1 MSLATSS
8 AALGEAV
15 QRTVTGAAQPAL
27 WTPQQRCY
35 RELMRALRGAYYHD
49 RSKLFWARHRVLVEF
64 YKYSRVEEEK
74 DVALLVG
81 IGGEVAA
88 FVTEYM
94 KVDVGA
100 IMQHNEK
107 MLSLPVAVAKRYR
120 EDYLLHEKQHDS
132 WCKQKIRLMMDR
144 RPPPPYPF
152 F

>member
-1 MSLATSS
+1 MALSSSGS
-8 AALGEAV
+8 AALVDSAL
-15 QRTVTGAAQPAL
+15 RATSAAAPQ
-27 WTPQQRCY
+27 WTAQQRCF
-35 RELMRALRGAYYHD
+35 RQLMKSLRDAYFHD

-74 DVALLVG
+74 DVLLLIGVG
-81 IGGEVAA
+81 NEIAHFVA
-88 FVTEYM
+88 EYM

-100 IMQHNEK
+100 IMDHNEK
-107 MLSLPVAVAKRYR
+107 MQSLPVARAKRYR
-120 EDYLLHEKQHDS
+120 EEYLLHEKQHES

>member
-1 MSLATSS
+1 MSLASSS
-8 AALGEAV
+8 AVLGEAA
-15 QRTVTGAAQPAL
+15 QRAVTAPTKSVL

-35 RELMRALRGAYYHD
+35 RRLMAALRGAYYHD
-49 RSKLFWARHRVLVEF
+49 RAKLFWARHRVLVEF

-81 IGGEVAA
+81 IGNEIATFVA
-88 FVTEYM
+88 EYM

-107 MLSLPVAVAKRYR
+107 MLSLPVAKAKRYR
-120 EDYLLHEKQHDS
+120 EEYLLHEKQHDS
-132 WCKQKIRLMMDR
+132 WCKQKIKQMMDR